1 MTAISE
7 AWINRLS
14 APPSEFGASDTGLRR
29 RLRLLAGCLFLAAV
43 AFNMAPGLLIAET
56 KLDMPINPI
65 GFLSQ
70 ALNMWDQDY
79 LGHLQNQAYGYVF
92 PMGPFYTLLT
102 GAGMPPWVVQRLWVT
117 LILCV
122 AFVGVAQVA
131 RALRIGGQLAGVL
144 AGLAYALA
152 PHAQALMG
160 FNSVEFAPSAV
171 LPWVLLFL
179 VRGARGET
187 SPRRAACLSALAFLF
202 AGGINAAAELAVLV
216 VPMIYLLT
224 RARGPRKRRLIAWWL
239 AAVAAVSFW
248 WLAPLVLLGRYVF
261 SFLPFTENARTTTL
275 VGSLTNALRGVN
287 NWVAFLPVDGRPYL
301 PAAYEHATVPWLVLV
316 TALVAGLGLAGLTLP
331 STPERLFLVATAL
344 VGVAVLVMGYAGP
357 LAEPMRA
364 LLDGPL
370 SPFRNL
376 HKFNALVRLP
386 LVLGL
391 AALVSYVGAR
401 RAAVRIPVA
410 ATCAGL
416 IGLTL
421 VPVASAGIAPSG
433 AFSDVPGYWR
443 EAAAWLDQRA
453 DQGTVLIL
461 PGSRRGEYTWGRP
474 IDEPFQP
481 LLRKA
486 RWVSNTIVPWGTAG
500 SSRLVDAIDDRFAN
514 GQGSAG
520 LARTLR
526 RVGIRYLVIRN
537 DLDRVSFGG
546 AWPARVHQAL
556 EGSPGIVRV
565 SGYGPPV
572 GFSESGTGSGWLD
585 QPYTALEIYEVTDA
599 RPPVGTV
606 SARRPL
612 RVSGGPEALLTMAE
626 EGVLDDDRPV
636 VLGDD
641 PGAENVPAADT
652 VLTDTMRRRE
662 LGVSDLRRSLTETL
676 PADEPFETERPVSDL
691 TDPAWE
697 EPKTVAVLS
706 GADRVTASSSDS
718 RLGAPWNVRDP
729 GRQPYAA
736 LDGDVRTGWRSTG
749 WRPPAEEWLEVR
761 FTEPTAVP
769 SLRAAFDRSDETAL
783 VSEVSV
789 ETDAGAVRT
798 RVDPAAF
805 WQRLNVRP
813 GKTSRL
819 RVRISR
825 VATERSNKVGILDL
839 SIPGLQ
845 PGRSLLVPTVPTA
858 PDTALDT
865 ASSTAPKAMPDG
877 TPDTVLS
884 AAPRAAGPVVPDTGG
899 PTVVTSRTD
908 RASGCMRGSYAWTC
922 ADELGIVGE
931 DGYGFDRTVLLE
943 NPGRRVISGRTALT
957 DGNLAVGLLTPPD
970 LYPKVTASSTKSDIP
985 ATGPWAAFDGDR
997 STIWYAHGDDLA
1009 PSLSAD
1015 LGRTVQLSRLR
1026 VDFPDVRTGAPPVRV
1041 TITTDGGTRYAW
1053 ASADGWIDFK
1063 PLRAS
1068 RITLAFGVLGAWRTE
1083 VVDVSIPG
1091 VKPLPSY
1098 PDRPDRPLR
1107 LPCGYGPTFTVNGTA
1122 VTTEIVSGT
1131 YADLLNGR
1139 PLGYRGCAS
1148 LPLKEGVAR
1157 FTAASSQGY
1166 RVDSLVVADAGRTR
1180 GTGTRTGQGGEAA
1193 RAGETGKTGEVVMRP
1208 AEVESWDASQRRVRV
1223 STAEPSYLV
1232 VNENHNRGW
1241 QASIDGRRLQPA
1253 RLDGWRQAWLLPPST
1268 GVVVITYEP
1277 DGLYRSSLVAGG
1289 ILVALVAALALF
1301 RPRPRPRLR
1310 VRSRP
1315 EKSHPEKPRPEK
1327 SPPEKFGYG
1336 KTLPEAPPA
1345 RVRAAWLWPLAPLLG
1360 FWTQGWPGALLVGL
1374 VAALALWLREV
1385 ATAEHSAG
1393 GLPYR
1398 AGRVLTSPS
1407 PVVVVLGAAGAALGY
1422 GGDTGQTVAQYL
1434 CLAGLGLL
1442 FAAIGTRPLPRS
1454 WLPAPAVSR
1463 PLRPEGKP

>member
-1 MTAISE
+1 MTATSE
-7 AWINRLS
+7 AWINRLA
-14 APPSEFGASDTGLRR
+14 APPSEFGASDTGLRL
-29 RLRLLAGCLFLAAV
+29 RLRLLAGCLLLAAV
-43 AFNMAPGLLIAET
+43 AFNMAPGKLIAET

-79 LGHLQNQAYGYVF
+79 LGHLQNQAYGYIF
-92 PMGPFYTLLT
+92 PMGPFYTLLIN
-102 GAGMPPWVVQRLWVT
+102 AGMPPWVVQRLWVT

-144 AGLAYALA
+144 AGLTYALA

-187 SPRRAACLSALAFLF
+187 SPRRAACLSALVFLL

-239 AAVAAVSFW
+239 AAIAAVSFW

-331 STPERLFLVATAL
+331 ATPERLFLVTTAL

-357 LAEPMRA
+357 LAEPTRA

-433 AFSDVPGYWR
+433 AFPDVPGYWR

-526 RVGIRYLVIRN
+526 RVGVRYLVIRN

-556 EGSPGIVRV
+556 ESSPGIVRV

-572 GFSESGTGSGWLD
+572 GFTESGTGSGWLD

-636 VLGDD
+636 ILGDD

-805 WQRLNVRP
+805 WQELNVRP

-819 RVRISR
+819 RVRISG

-858 PDTALDT
+858 SGTA
-865 ASSTAPKAMPDG
+865 
-877 TPDTVLS
+877 LS
-884 AAPRAAGPVVPDTGG
+884 AAPRGAGPVVPDRGG

-922 ADELGIVGE
+922 AEELGIVGE

-957 DGNLAVGLLTPPD
+957 DGNSAVGLLTPPD

-1009 PSLSAD
+1009 PSLTAD
-1015 LGRTVQLSRLR
+1015 LGRTVELSRLR

-1098 PDRPDRPLR
+1098 PDRPLR
-1107 LPCGYGPTFTVNGTA
+1107 LPCGYGPTLRVNGTA
-1122 VTTEIVSGT
+1122 VATEIISGT

-1148 LPLKEGVAR
+1148 LPLGEGVAR
-1157 FTAASSQGY
+1157 FTASSSQGY
-1166 RVDSLVVADAGRTR
+1166 RVDSLVVTDAGRTR
-1180 GTGTRTGQGGEAA
+1180 GTGTRTGQSGEA
-1193 RAGETGKTGEVVMRP
+1193 GEVVMRP
-1208 AEVESWDASQRRVRV
+1208 AEVESWDASRRVVRV
-1223 STAEPSYLV
+1223 STTEPSYLV

-1241 QASIDGRRLQPA
+1241 RASIDGRPLQPA
-1253 RLDGWRQAWLLPPST
+1253 RLDGWRQAWSLPPST

-1277 DGLYRSSLVAGG
+1277 DGLYRASLVAGG
-1289 ILVALVAALALF
+1289 ILVALVAALALLRSRSGPGS
-1301 RPRPRPRLR
+1301 RPRFRFRAE
-1310 VRSRP
+1310 S
-1315 EKSHPEKPRPEK
+1315 PRPE
-1327 SPPEKFGYG
+1327 SPRLGRF
-1336 KTLPEAPPA
+1336 LPEAAPA

-1360 FWTQGWPGALLVGL
+1360 FWVQGWPGALLVGV

-1407 PVVVVLGAAGAALGY
+1407 PVVAVLGAAGAALGY

-1434 CLAGLGLL
+1434 CLAVLGLL

-1454 WLPAPAVSR
+1454 WLPAPTVPR
-1463 PLRPEGKP
+1463 PLQPEGKP